1 MLLIAAGKQTY
12 AQTDTLTLDRAI
24 EAAMQNNRLLNIKK
38 MQVEESR
45 EKVKED
51 EIKKYP
57 TLILNST
64 YLYNVNTSDPLPIKF
79 NYGSS
84 IAN

>member
-12 AQTDTLTLDRAI
+12 AQTDTITLDRAI
-24 EAAMQNNRLLNIKK
+24 EAAMQNNRMLNISK
-38 MQVEESR
+38 MQVEQSR

-57 TLILNST
+57 ALSLTQHT
-64 YLYNVNTSDPLPIKF
+64 CTM
-79 NYGSS
+79 
-84 IAN
+84 